1 MASEISISD
10 YTLSDLG
17 SYFVGTTMPFIDA
30 QNRVRLALITDV
42 SGEDNPQFQYYPN
55 LINGTGWSQR
65 QFRKGVDQFF
75 YSTRWKSRTIQHDG
89 DACIVTVTGARSRQK
104 GLGSDQFGVQRV
116 FGGDMLR
123 ASPTS
128 TPEMFV
134 KYVSLWMQPET
145 IRSYTVLEAKALIE
159 AGEDYR
165 SIALNSI
172 VSIVFDQSSRFRLAF
187 NGAAQGNWTRFSK
200 NAVNTALG
208 SVFSQTIPF
217 GD

>member
-1 MASEISISD
+1 
-10 YTLSDLG
+10 
-17 SYFVGTTMPFIDA
+17 MPFIDA
-30 QNRVRLALITDV
+30 QNRVRLGLISEV
-42 SGEDNPQFQYYPN
+42 SGDENPQFMYQPN

-89 DACIVTVTGARSRQK
+89 DACIVTVTGVRSRQK
-104 GLGSDQFGVQRV
+104 GLGTDQFAVQRV

-128 TPEMFV
+128 TPEMFI
-134 KYVSLWMQPET
+134 KYVSLWMKPET
-145 IRSYTVLEAKALIE
+145 IRSYSVLEAKALIE

-165 SIALNSI
+165 SVALNSI
-172 VSIVFDQSSRFRLAF
+172 VSIIFDQNNRFRLAF
-187 NGAAQGNWTRFSK
+187 NGAAQGGWTRFSK
-200 NAVNTALG
+200 SAVLAALG
-208 SVFSQTIPF
+208 SVFSQTISF

>member
-1 MASEISISD
+1 MANEISISD
-10 YTLSDLG
+10 YGLSDLS

-30 QNRVRLALITDV
+30 QNRVRLGLISDV
-42 SGEDNPQFQYYPN
+42 TGEDNPQFVYYPN

-65 QFRKGVDQFF
+65 QFRKSVNQFF

-104 GLGSDQFGVQRV
+104 GLGADQFAVQRV

-123 ASPTS
+123 ASPVN

-134 KYVSLWMQPET
+134 KYVSLWMQPES

-165 SIALNSI
+165 SVALNSI
-172 VSIVFDQSSRFRLAF
+172 VSIIFDQNSRFRLAF
-187 NGAAQGNWTRFSK
+187 NGAAQGSWTRFSK
-200 NAVNTALG
+200 NAVLNQLG
-208 SVFSQTIPF
+208 SVFSQTVAY

>member
-1 MASEISISD
+1 MANEISISD

-30 QNRVRLALITDV
+30 QNRVRLGLITDV

-104 GLGSDQFGVQRV
+104 GLGDR
-116 FGGDMLR
+116 
-123 ASPTS
+123 
-128 TPEMFV
+128 
-134 KYVSLWMQPET
+134 K
-145 IRSYTVLEAKALIE
+145 
-159 AGEDYR
+159 
-165 SIALNSI
+165 
-172 VSIVFDQSSRFRLAF
+172 
-187 NGAAQGNWTRFSK
+187 
-200 NAVNTALG
+200 
-208 SVFSQTIPF
+208 SVV
-217 GD
+217 